1 MSFTFEKVAELEYN
15 ELVSLYLIE
24 TDELLKE
31 IFVDKVKTPF
41 NLLYKFIKDGDEMM
55 STETKEV
62 IFELFD
68 KIITTRENLAERYQH
83 LQKNDYIN
91 QVLEKNNIIEPQV
104 VVEPI
109 EKVIFKT
116 EGYKVKHDKLVENP
130 KKEKTLPRRYG
141 KDKIQKDIKE
151 QGTPATALQRAMID
165 LNDIRNLYVKLS
177 DRAIK
182 DLLGGGQNFTDDDC
196 RKISAI
202 IKTFKQQSESIINK
216 KK

>member
-1 MSFTFEKVAELEYN
+1 MSFTFEKVAELEYD

-41 NLLYKFIKDGDEMM
+41 NLLYKFIKDGGEMM

-68 KIITTRENLAERYQH
+68 KIISTRENLAERYQH

-91 QVLEKNNIIEPQV
+91 QVLEKNNIVEPNV
-104 VVEPI
+104 VVEP
-109 EKVIFKT
+109 EMVVETKPTKVPSET
-116 EGYKVKHDKLVENP
+116 
-130 KKEKTLPRRYG
+130 KKEKSLPRRYG
-141 KDKIQKDIKE
+141 KDKILKDIKE
-151 QGTPATALQRAMID
+151 QGSPATSLQRAMID
-165 LNDIRNLYVKLS
+165 LNDVRNLYVKLS

-182 DLLGGGQNFTDDDC
+182 DMFGGTENFTEEDC

-202 IKTFKQQSESIINK
+202 VKTFKQQTESIINK

>member
-41 NLLYKFIKDGDEMM
+41 NLLYKFIKDGGEMM

-68 KIITTRENLAERYQH
+68 KIISTRENLAERYQH

-91 QVLEKNNIIEPQV
+91 QVLEKKNIVEPDVV
-104 VVEPI
+104 VVEP
-109 EKVIFKT
+109 KVS
-116 EGYKVKHDKLVENP
+116 VEP
-130 KKEKTLPRRYG
+130 KPIKAKKEKSIPRRYG
-141 KDKIQKDIKE
+141 KDKILKDIKE
-151 QGTPATALQRAMID
+151 QGTPATSLQRAMID
-165 LNDIRNLYVKLS
+165 LNDVRNLYVKLS

-182 DLLGGGQNFTDDDC
+182 DMFGGTENFTEEDC
-196 RKISAI
+196 RKITAVV
-202 IKTFKQQSESIINK
+202 KTFKQQVESIINK

>member
-41 NLLYKFIKDGDEMM
+41 NLLYKFIKDGGEMM

-68 KIITTRENLAERYQH
+68 KIISTRENLAERYQH

-91 QVLEKNNIIEPQV
+91 QVLEKKNI
-104 VVEPI
+104 VEPKVDV

-116 EGYKVKHDKLVENP
+116 ESYKVKHDKPVE
-130 KKEKTLPRRYG
+130 KSVPRRYG
-141 KDKIQKDIKE
+141 KDKILKDIKE
-151 QGTPATALQRAMID
+151 QGTPATSLQRAMID
-165 LNDIRNLYVKLS
+165 LNDVRNLYVKLS

-182 DLLGGGQNFTDDDC
+182 DMFGGTENFTEEDC
-196 RKISAI
+196 RKITAVV
-202 IKTFKQQSESIINK
+202 KTFKQQVESIINK